1 MAQQR
6 ATKPIPD
13 VPDGPRNDAG
23 IPTGNPSGG
32 YGDHPPIVDG
42 EPVSPAVARPRAG
55 AAAAHGH
62 GVDGSGPGR

>member
-1 MAQQR
+1 MAQQH
-6 ATKPIPD
+6 AGTPIPPL
-13 VPDGPRNDAG
+13 PDGPRNDAG

-32 YGDHPPIVDG
+32 YPDSPPMIDG

-62 GVDGSGPGR
+62 GDSGGPGR